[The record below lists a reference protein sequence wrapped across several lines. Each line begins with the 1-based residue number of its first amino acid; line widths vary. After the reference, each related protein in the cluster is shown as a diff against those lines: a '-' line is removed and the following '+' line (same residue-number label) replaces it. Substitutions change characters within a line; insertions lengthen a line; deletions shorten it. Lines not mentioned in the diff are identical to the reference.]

1 MKAVK
6 YSGPYQVTVA
16 DVPEP
21 KIQAPGD
28 AIVRI
33 TTQAGRRVH
42 QGAAAPLSPAAGR
55 VTPRQPPP
63 AAAHRALAGPAGRYS
78 LRSSGPQP

>member
-21 KIQAPGD
+21 KIEAPGD
-28 AIVRI
+28 AS
-33 TTQAGRRVH
+33 A
-42 QGAAAPLSPAAGR
+42 
-55 VTPRQPPP
+55 
-63 AAAHRALAGPAGRYS
+63 
-78 LRSSGPQP
+78 